1 LINKRI
7 FVNTVPHS
15 GTHFLTALLE
25 RVGYKHSVYKNTYYM
40 EKPFFRRNQK
50 AGINWRTATLLQE
63 KLKISSK
70 KDINVSVSAPVK
82 ITSSTYKSLFKVLK
96 KGNFIIGHVPYS
108 KEADLIHQGMLDCTL
123 SIIRDPRD
131 MILSMMRHVKE
142 REVHHAHKYLFKVLT
157 NDRDRFFA
165 IAEGYNNQYGNLI
178 GVDAMINSILD
189 WEKTTNSLCLRF
201 EEVIGPKGGGSEEIQ
216 LKVLNNLFSFLEVDI
231 SKRKIKKIAEE
242 SFGKASTFRKGG
254 INGWK
259 DSISL
264 EDNNLFEQKYSS
276 ILERTSYK

>member
-1 LINKRI
+1 
-7 FVNTVPHS
+7 
-15 GTHFLTALLE
+15 
-25 RVGYKHSVYKNTYYM
+25 M

-189 WEKTTNSLCLRF
+189 WEISIFARSSLSCSR
-201 EEVIGPKGGGSEEIQ
+201 
-216 LKVLNNLFSFLEVDI
+216 
-231 SKRKIKKIAEE
+231 
-242 SFGKASTFRKGG
+242 
-254 INGWK
+254 
-259 DSISL
+259 
-264 EDNNLFEQKYSS
+264 
-276 ILERTSYK
+276 